1 MIRSTSHSSIVP
13 GRRAAL
19 KRLAVAALLAPFV
32 AAPAFAQSGAGVLA
46 ELASYSGPDR
56 IQKLIEGAKKEG
68 TVTVYTSAPVDDMKI
83 LSEGFEKKYGVKVRL
98 WRGSSENVLQRGVV
112 ETRGGR
118 HEADI
123 FETNGPEMEALHRE
137 KLLQA
142 VKSPLQSELMPQ
154 AIFPHGEW
162 IGTRL
167 NIFVGAFNTN
177 QVKKEEVPASYEG
190 FLDPKWKGKLG
201 IEAED
206 HDWFAALM
214 GVMGEEKGLKL
225 FQDIVAKNGISVR
238 KGHTLLTN
246 LVASGEVPLALTV
259 YSYKAEQLKN
269 DGAPIDW
276 FAIPPA
282 FARVNGVGVSRSA
295 PHPHAAVLFYDFML
309 KDAQELLVSRDFTP
323 TNTTIK
329 ALPAGMELKFIDPKV
344 ILDEGEKWSKLY
356 NQIIVSRSQAK

>member
-1 MIRSTSHSSIVP
+1 MFPSRQFP
-13 GRRAAL
+13 GWTGLRRLALAAAL
-19 KRLAVAALLAPFV
+19 TPLLAVPAL
-32 AAPAFAQSGAGVLA
+32 AQSAQNALAG
-46 ELASYSGPDR
+46 LASYEGADR
-56 IQKLIEGAKKEG
+56 MQKLIEGAKKEG
-68 TVTVYTSAPVDDMKI
+68 TVSVYTSAPVDDMKI
-83 LSEGFEKKYGVKVRL
+83 LTEAFEQKYGVKVRL
-98 WRGSSENVLQRGVV
+98 WRGSSENVLQRAVV

-118 HEADI
+118 FEADI

-142 VKSPLQSELMPQ
+142 VKSPLQAELLPQ

-162 IGTRL
+162 VGTRL
-167 NIFVGAFNTN
+167 NIFVGAFNTG
-177 QVKKEEVPASYEG
+177 QVKKQDIPTSYEG

-214 GVMGEEKGLKL
+214 GAMGEEKGLKL
-225 FQDIVAKNGISVR
+225 FQEIVAKNGISVR

-246 LVASGEVPLALTV
+246 LVASGEVPVALTV

-282 FARVNGVGVSRSA
+282 FARVNGVGVSRNA

-309 KDAQELLVSRDFTP
+309 KDAQQLLVSRDFTP
-323 TNTTIK
+323 TNTK
-329 ALPAGMELKFIDPKV
+329 VKELPAGVELRFIDPKV

-356 NQIIVSRSQAK
+356 NQTIVSRSQAK